1 MRKILTSLVLLL
13 VATASQAQRIAVV
26 DSNGNGIHLVT
37 VLSED
42 GNMIGI
48 TNLEGMT
55 PDLGGAVRIVLTHV
69 AFKPKVVDVQSVQGG
84 KVTME
89 DLDYNLAEIV
99 VKPKPLI
106 YVETF
111 YRVYGFADNS
121 LRYYLAG
128 IMPNTYDV
136 EKKKELKKTYV
147 SPMKR
152 DALETYA
159 TSHHI
164 PALTPTIRRAIE
176 GLKK

>member
-42 GNMIGI
+42 GNMIGV
-48 TNLEGMT
+48 TDLEGMT

-69 AFKPKVVDVQSVQGG
+69 AFKPQLVEVASVKGG
-84 KVTME
+84 KVMME
-89 DLDYNLAEIV
+89 DADYDLPEVQV
-99 VKPKPLI
+99 VPKPYA
-106 YVETF
+106 YVETY
-111 YRVYGFADNS
+111 YRAYGFINDS
-121 LRYYLAG
+121 LRYFTAG
-128 IMPNTYDV
+128 IMPNAYDV

-147 SPMKR
+147 SPMKLY
-152 DALETYA
+152 ALETYA